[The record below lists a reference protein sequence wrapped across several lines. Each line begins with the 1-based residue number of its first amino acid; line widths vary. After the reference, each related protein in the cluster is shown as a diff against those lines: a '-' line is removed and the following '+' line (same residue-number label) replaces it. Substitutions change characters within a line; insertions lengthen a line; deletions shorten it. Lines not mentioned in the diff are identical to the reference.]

1 MTDGLGETTALV
13 TGAQGFIGCWLTERL
28 LDEGAQVV
36 APVRDLEPASRFRR
50 EGIAP
55 RCRLIRTDVIEREAI
70 VGALTEHRVRAVFH
84 LAAQPIVGF
93 ANRSPHSTWESN
105 IRGTYTVL
113 EACRAARDA
122 GAPIER
128 IVVASSDHA
137 YGSQPQLPYRE
148 EAALA
153 ARYPYDTSKACAD
166 LIARSYAQ
174 TYGLPIAVT
183 RMANTYG
190 GGDLNWSRI
199 VPDTARALVG
209 GRRPVIRSDG
219 TPERDYLYVAD
230 AVAAYLAIARSL
242 DDPGFHGR
250 AWNVGLTRPV
260 SALALVHT
268 LIDVSGSSVEPEIR
282 GHGTPSGEIDRQY
295 VDSSPIREE
304 LGWAPDWD
312 LERGLEAAYRWYER
326 HLANGAPVTGEGAI

>member
-1 MTDGLGETTALV
+1 VIRAD
-13 TGAQGFIGCWLTERL
+13 
-28 LDEGAQVV
+28 VV
-36 APVRDLEPASRFRR
+36 D
-50 EGIAP
+50 
-55 RCRLIRTDVIEREAI
+55 REAM
-70 VGALTEHRVRAVFH
+70 VEALTEHRVRAVFH

-93 ANRSPHSTWESN
+93 ANRAPLSTWESN
-105 IRGTYTVL
+105 IRGAYTVL
-113 EACRAARDA
+113 EACRAAREA

-128 IVVASSDHA
+128 IVIASSDHA
-137 YGSQPQLPYRE
+137 YGSQAQLPYRE

-166 LIARSYAQ
+166 LIARSYAVE
-174 TYGLPIAVT
+174 YELPVAVT

-219 TPERDYLYVAD
+219 TPERDYLYVVD
-230 AVAAYLAIARSL
+230 AVAAYLAVARSL
-242 DDPGFHGR
+242 DDPGLHGR

-260 SALALVHT
+260 SALALVRT
-268 LIDVSGSSVEPEIR
+268 LIDVSGNVVEPEIR

-304 LGWAPDWD
+304 LGWAPEWD

-326 HLANGAPVTGEGAI
+326 HLTEDTVVAAEASL

>member
-1 MTDGLGETTALV
+1 M
-13 TGAQGFIGCWLTERL
+13 
-28 LDEGAQVV
+28 
-36 APVRDLEPASRFRR
+36 
-50 EGIAP
+50 
-55 RCRLIRTDVIEREAI
+55 
-70 VGALTEHRVRAVFH
+70 
-84 LAAQPIVGF
+84 
-93 ANRSPHSTWESN
+93 
-105 IRGTYTVL
+105 L

-137 YGSQPQLPYRE
+137 YGSQPELPYRE
-148 EAALA
+148 KSPLD
-153 ARYPYDTSKACAD
+153 ARYPYDVSKACAD
-166 LIARSYAQ
+166 LIARSYAS
-174 TYGLPIAVT
+174 TYGLPVAVS

-199 VPDTARALVG
+199 VPDTARALVA

-242 DDPGFHGR
+242 DDPSLHGR

-260 SALALVHT
+260 PALRVVQE
-268 LIDVSGSSVEPEIR
+268 LIAVSGKPVEPEIR
-282 GHGTPSGEIDRQY
+282 GQGTPDGEIDRQY
-295 VDSSPIREE
+295 VDSSPIRDE

-312 LERGLEAAYRWYER
+312 LEHGLEAAYRWYER
-326 HLANGAPVTGEGAI
+326 YLSNGGTAHEGGSN